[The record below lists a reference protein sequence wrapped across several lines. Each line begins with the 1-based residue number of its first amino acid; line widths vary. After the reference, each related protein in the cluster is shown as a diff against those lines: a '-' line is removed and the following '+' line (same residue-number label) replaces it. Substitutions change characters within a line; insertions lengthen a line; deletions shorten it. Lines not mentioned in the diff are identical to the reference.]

1 MLENKLIKISL
12 FISVVFAIGLFFLLK
27 SKTSTVFPANGNDV
41 VFFDTYHEAVD
52 TLFSESSVVLK
63 KKKDKLLF
71 TYSLSKNINIQEP
84 FSALFFYKNDT
95 VDPFF
100 DLSSHNIISLNL
112 SSFRGKRIPITFT
125 LNYEGFTDEK
135 KILSNLPMTYVLE
148 YKSPGFYHVKLDQFE
163 IPSWWLRQHK
173 LKKEDLNNI
182 KLSRVNYIVIGSCQ
196 LIDRGVEDEIIIS
209 YVGLK
214 NDNSIFF
221 IIFGIALLFVF
232 ILFLLIHFLRKRKV
246 VIPYSQL
253 EIIERY
259 PDSSSKVEAVVV
271 YMARHYSKPEL
282 SLIDVQKETGISSR
296 EIGLIFKNQFG
307 SSFKK
312 YLNLMRLTEVK
323 RLLKETNETISVI
336 AYKTGYSNVSHFNR
350 VFKSEEGMSPKD
362 YREKL
367 RWKFIATLI
376 LFASIVAFWVI

>member
-367 RWKFIATLI
+367 R
-376 LFASIVAFWVI
+376 